1 MFAKNFLK
9 HISEKFAN
17 ERAAQTRTVY
27 HRHQYYVFLSSSF
40 AKSAFFSSAIRKSNS
55 TTGKKER
62 GRFLV
67 PSSSRK
73 AQTTLRDI
81 RKIESP
87 VEFAGKDLE
96 RFSGCK
102 LVNELLSLI
111 SFLSSYSFFFH

>member
-1 MFAKNFLK
+1 MEVVQCRF
-9 HISEKFAN
+9 
-17 ERAAQTRTVY
+17 
-27 HRHQYYVFLSSSF
+27 SSF
-40 AKSAFFSSAIRKSNS
+40 SLRPFLLTREE
-55 TTGKKER
+55 KER

-81 RKIESP
+81 RSFWKIESP
-87 VEFAGKDLE
+87 VEFAGKDSE